1 MLFIILLTTN
11 TKAVKN
17 ILMLQVI
24 VGDQNKLEVALRM
37 LKKKIQKEGIIKEAR
52 RRAEYEKPS
61 EKKKRKRKESISRIK
76 RRRK

>member
-1 MLFIILLTTN
+1 
-11 TKAVKN
+11 
-17 ILMLQVI
+17 MLQVI

-52 RRAEYEKPS
+52 RRTEYEKPS

>member
-1 MLFIILLTTN
+1 MILLTTN